1 MTARILCAAFLS
13 AVLAACAGKTPP
25 PAQPPAPPPAPQAC
39 AEQCERELHECVG
52 NTLER
57 DRYSTCMPENDEC
70 VMACFDVV

>member
-1 MTARILCAAFLS
+1 MMARILSAAFLC
-13 AVLAACAGKTPP
+13 AVLACAGRTPP
-25 PAQPPAPPPAPQAC
+25 AASPAPPPPAAPQAC
-39 AEQCERELHECVG
+39 AEKCERELHECVG